1 MVFKGKAVQPRGIS
15 AGALEDTMY
24 AATANGWMEECIF
37 HQWFKLMFT
46 PHVAKV
52 RLLQKLADSPAILF
66 LDGHSSH
73 TSISIIELAIEN
85 NITIQYLQF
94 IKAIPE
100 EGQTYQTFRAIF
112 PHISDAKLHE
122 GV

>member
-1 MVFKGKAVQPRGIS
+1 
-15 AGALEDTMY
+15 MY

-52 RLLQKLADSPAILF
+52 RLLQQLADSPAILF

-85 NITIQYLQF
+85 NITI
-94 IKAIPE
+94 IK
-100 EGQTYQTFRAIF
+100 F
-112 PHISDAKLHE
+112 PLPAGNRIALAFLLSVRSFKSVAL
-122 GV
+122 VPLFL